1 MNSEAVQIGKYQIP
15 QIAIAFIAVSLY
27 AGIASA
33 ITAPAS
39 TAFAYDVYDVG
50 VNSVLKG
57 PIGFIGGVGAIV
69 FGAVTAIRGAILQA
83 LPALLGGG
91 VLLKADTI
99 VTTLGVCI

>member
-1 MNSEAVQIGKYQIP
+1 MNSETVTIGKFQIP
-15 QIAIAFIAVSLY
+15 QIAIAFVAVTLY
-27 AGIASA
+27 AVAANA

-50 VNSVLKG
+50 VNQVLKG

-99 VTTLGVCI
+99 VTTLGVCV